1 MKPRTRRFA
10 DVALIELLRP
20 DPYWPDPYSTEMA
33 FQALRGLIASA
44 SADEFVEHHQWHTSC
59 AVGLMGGAGAK
70 NGACRAIASRADL
83 RERFIEALL
92 ARPRWRPEVARW
104 RTAKGIHVDAVLR
117 MRFRHYKPYH
127 PPAHLPWRS
136 EADITAALD
145 ALLEKSVGSRL
156 AVALNSVHDAAR
168 VVHSIGIV
176 VGATGFKFVL
186 RYGFVDP
193 REDRFDSEWA
203 ETLAQTVR
211 DEPFLDTMARAVA
224 RFAELTTSRQTD
236 QTRAAA

>member
-33 FQALRGLIASA
+33 FQALRWLVASA
-44 SADEFVEHHQWHTSC
+44 SSEEFVEQHQWHASC
-59 AVGLMGGAGAK
+59 AVGLMGGAGAR

-117 MRFRHYKPYH
+117 MKFRHYKPYH

-145 ALLEKSVGSRL
+145 ALLEKSVGNRL
-156 AVALNSVHDAAR
+156 AVALNSVHNDAR
-168 VVHSIGIV
+168 VVHAIGIII
-176 VGATGFKFVL
+176 GAKGFEFVL

-203 ETLAQTVR
+203 EKLAQTVR
-211 DEPFLDTMARAVA
+211 DEPFLDTMARAVT
-224 RFAELTTSRQTD
+224 RFSELTAAHEQLAS
-236 QTRAAA
+236 AAA